1 MLKLGQKV
9 EKEKRLVLKELIEEV
24 KKEENSKK
32 LVEK

>member
-1 MLKLGQKV
+1 MELGQKV
-9 EKEKRLVLKELIEEV
+9 EKEKRLVLKELIDEV